1 MLGFFSFR
9 STRSDNDPLIVECG
23 MRLMNINE
31 IDPVKFS
38 ISVNVFYKFY
48 WVDNRIQRTET
59 NLDQSH
65 VLDQNF
71 ISKIWRPN
79 FYTYDLLSYRLLG
92 PDRKG
97 LKIKKRYDNDTEIQ
111 YKVEAEVVFKCPI
124 NYSHFPFHSPTCKLR
139 FTSPNHANT
148 SIVFHHKIWPKYRTL
163 DSSIEIQG
171 YGFQVSPLTG
181 KDTVVKSWSR
191 KSWYSVVGLK
201 IDLFSRHTKYMF
213 LYFLPTTM
221 LTMISWVSHLLP
233 PTSYPARISLVV
245 IVFLCQVSIFT
256 SCVRDT
262 PTYDKG
268 NL

>member
-1 MLGFFSFR
+1 MENVGILYFR
-9 STRSDNDPLIVECG
+9 SRTDNDPLIVECG

-38 ISVNVFYKFY
+38 FSVNVFYKFY
-48 WVDNRIQRTET
+48 WVDNRIQRTEP

-65 VLDQNF
+65 VLDQDF
-71 ISKIWRPN
+71 ISEIWRPH

-97 LKIKKRYDNDTEIQ
+97 LKIKKRYNNDTEIQ
-111 YKVEAEVVFKCPI
+111 YQVEAEVVFKCPI

-148 SIVFHHKIWPKYRTL
+148 SIVFRHKIWPKYRTL

-181 KDTVVKSWSR
+181 KDTVVRSWSQ

-201 IDLFSRHTKYMF
+201 IDLLSRHTKYMF

-221 LTMISWVSHLLP
+221 LTMIS
-233 PTSYPARISLVV
+233 
-245 IVFLCQVSIFT
+245 
-256 SCVRDT
+256 
-262 PTYDKG
+262 
-268 NL
+268 